1 MTGLSTETEFLE
13 KNIVKK
19 GGTQKSLDA
28 FARAVP
34 DFRALAHL
42 SPSEYINHAWNNFV
56 NDPNYTSNLNG
67 KVFEYCLI
75 SLLINRGIL
84 PIYVEAKAAFVP
96 NVNFDL
102 LLYSKECPIVLSAK
116 TSLRERYK
124 QADLE
129 AIALKYVHRK
139 AKCYLITLH
148 EAEASSVSKKIKT
161 GDVIG
166 VDEVVLAHTAQM
178 DGLIEDLL
186 KYDFQYGGQVD
197 VIQASCVVGD

>member
-1 MTGLSTETEFLE
+1 MGTEYEFLE
-13 KNIVKK
+13 KGIVKR
-19 GGTQKSLDA
+19 GGTQKALDA
-28 FARAVP
+28 FSVAEP
-34 DFRALAHL
+34 DFRSKANLL
-42 SPSEYINHAWNNFV
+42 SSEYIRDVWSAFINHPDHN
-56 NDPNYTSNLNG
+56 SNLNG

-75 SLLINRGIL
+75 SLLINKGIL

-102 LLYSKECPIVLSAK
+102 LLYTKEKPIVISAK

-139 AKCYLITLH
+139 AECYLLTLH
-148 EAEASSVSKKIKT
+148 EKEAASVNKKIKT

-166 VDEVVLAHTAQM
+166 INEVILADTPRM
-178 DGLIEDLL
+178 DQFITELL
-186 KYDFQYGGQVD
+186 ALDFEKAGQVNIVSASS
-197 VIQASCVVGD
+197 VIE